1 MRKRKKRE
9 RDGEGKERKNGR
21 EKWEGK
27 MGEKKGETDVLRK
40 DYDTERRLFEGN
52 GYRDLFDVRTVEI
65 SIDSQLGWIPSVV
78 SAPIPHPR

>member
-1 MRKRKKRE
+1 MRKRKKRWRE
-9 RDGEGKERKNGR
+9 GEGGG
-21 EKWEGK
+21 EKKGK
-27 MGEKKGETDVLRK
+27 MEGKKGETDVLRK

-52 GYRDLFDVRTVEI
+52 GYRDLFDARTVEI

>member
-1 MRKRKKRE
+1 MRKRKKRG
-9 RDGEGKERKNGR
+9 RRGRGR
-21 EKWEGK
+21 EKKGK
-27 MGEKKGETDVLRK
+27 MEEKRGETDVLRK

-52 GYRDLFDVRTVEI
+52 GYRDLFDARTVEI